1 MSILRIPT
9 ARVFEPLLA
18 AARYKG
24 LYGGRG
30 SGKSHFFGE
39 LMVETCQAEQRTL
52 AQSSKRL
59 IESKI
64 AALGLSHRFKVY
76 SDKIETPGDGIIIFR
91 GMQAPRAIRACAPSY
106 CQHCP
111 SGNRPYSRAG
121 RRQSRPKGKKPIMTA
136 RPQLPDR
143 APRTKG
149 APTALD
155 GLLVVDF
162 TRVVAGPAC
171 TQTLADFGAEVIKI
185 ENPDGGDDTRS
196 YEHAD
201 LAGESAAYISLNR
214 NKRGIVL
221 DFTKPEACEVAR
233 ELIARADVVVENF
246 SAGVM
251 KKYGLDYASVAAS
264 NPRLV
269 YCSISAYGRQGPFAS
284 RPGFDPITQA
294 ESGFM
299 SLNGFPDGPPVRTGP
314 PAIDMVT
321 GMTACNAIMM
331 ALFARDRIGR
341 GQQVEVALFD
351 VALGM
356 TGFYGMAYLM
366 TGTNFSRQGNSPNG
380 SPSVGVYQA
389 SDAPFY
395 IACANDRLYR
405 RLVIEVLGR
414 PDLASGEFANRRL
427 RTANKEKLRAIL
439 TGIFVQDIR
448 ENWVTRMKAA
458 NIPVGFLRTLEEAF
472 NSPEVRQ
479 RHRLSQIPHPA
490 AGSVPNIESPIHLGL
505 TPAIDPVAAPLLGVH
520 TREVLCKTLGY
531 DDARIAALSEA
542 GVFGMVATVAA
553 N

>member
-1 MSILRIPT
+1 
-9 ARVFEPLLA
+9 
-18 AARYKG
+18 
-24 LYGGRG
+24 
-30 SGKSHFFGE
+30 
-39 LMVETCQAEQRTL
+39 
-52 AQSSKRL
+52 
-59 IESKI
+59 
-64 AALGLSHRFKVY
+64 
-76 SDKIETPGDGIIIFR
+76 
-91 GMQAPRAIRACAPSY
+91 
-106 CQHCP
+106 
-111 SGNRPYSRAG
+111 
-121 RRQSRPKGKKPIMTA
+121 MTA

-185 ENPDGGDDTRS
+185 ENPDGGDDTRH

-201 LAGESAAYISLNR
+201 LAGESAAFVSLNR
-214 NKRGIVL
+214 NKRGIAL
-221 DFTKPEACEVAR
+221 DLTKPEGCEVAR

-246 SAGVM
+246 SSGVM
-251 KKYGLDYASVAAS
+251 KKYGIDYASVAPG

-314 PAIDMVT
+314 PAVDLLT
-321 GMTACNAIMM
+321 GMSACNAILL
-331 ALFARDRIGR
+331 ALFARDRLGR
-341 GQQVEVALFD
+341 GQHVEVALFD
-351 VALGM
+351 TAVAM
-356 TGFYGMAYLM
+356 TQFYGMAYLM
-366 TGTNFSRQGNSPNG
+366 TGVNPSRQGNSPNG
-380 SPSVGVYQA
+380 SPSVGVYEA

-414 PDLASGEFANRRL
+414 ADLASGEFGDRRS

-439 TGIFVQDIR
+439 TGIFVQDLR
-448 ENWVTRMKAA
+448 ENWVAKMKTA
-458 NIPVGFLRTLEEAF
+458 NIPVGFLRTVEEAF
-472 NSPEVRQ
+472 NSPEVRE
-479 RHRLSQIPHPA
+479 RHRVSRISHPA
-490 AGSVPNIESPIHLGL
+490 AGSVPNIEPPINLAL
-505 TPAIDPVAAPLLGVH
+505 TPVVDPVAAPLLGEH
-520 TREVLCKTLGY
+520 TKEVLRKTLGY

-542 GVFGMVATVAA
+542 GVFGMVRTTADV
-553 N
+553 

>member
-1 MSILRIPT
+1 
-9 ARVFEPLLA
+9 
-18 AARYKG
+18 
-24 LYGGRG
+24 
-30 SGKSHFFGE
+30 
-39 LMVETCQAEQRTL
+39 
-52 AQSSKRL
+52 
-59 IESKI
+59 
-64 AALGLSHRFKVY
+64 
-76 SDKIETPGDGIIIFR
+76 
-91 GMQAPRAIRACAPSY
+91 
-106 CQHCP
+106 
-111 SGNRPYSRAG
+111 
-121 RRQSRPKGKKPIMTA
+121 MTA

-143 APRTKG
+143 APREKG

-201 LAGESAAYISLNR
+201 LAGESAAFVSLNR
-214 NKRGIVL
+214 NKRGIAL
-221 DFTKPEACEVAR
+221 DLTKPAARDIAR

-246 SAGVM
+246 SSGVM
-251 KKYGLDYASVAAS
+251 KKYGLDYASVAS
-264 NPRLV
+264 TNPRLV

-299 SLNGFPDGPPVRTGP
+299 SLNGFADGPPVRTGP

-321 GMTACNAIMM
+321 GMSACNAILL
-331 ALFARDRIGR
+331 ALFARDRLGR
-341 GQQVEVALFD
+341 GQHVEVALFD
-351 VALGM
+351 IALAM

-366 TGTNFSRQGNSPNG
+366 TGVNPSRQGNSPNG
-380 SPSVGVYQA
+380 SPSVGVYDA

-414 PDLASGEFANRRL
+414 PDLASGEFADRRS

-439 TGIFVQDIR
+439 TGIFVQDLR
-448 ENWVTRMKAA
+448 ENWVAKMKSG
-458 NIPVGFLRTLEEAF
+458 NIPVGYLRTVEEAF
-472 NSPEVRQ
+472 NSPEVRE

-490 AGSVPNIESPIHLGL
+490 AGSVPNIETPLHLGL
-505 TPAIDPVAAPLLGVH
+505 TPAIDPVAAPLLGEH
-520 TREVLCKTLGY
+520 TKEVLCKTLGY
-531 DDARIAALSEA
+531 DHARISALAEA
-542 GVFGMVATVAA
+542 GAFGTIQS
-553 N
+553 NS